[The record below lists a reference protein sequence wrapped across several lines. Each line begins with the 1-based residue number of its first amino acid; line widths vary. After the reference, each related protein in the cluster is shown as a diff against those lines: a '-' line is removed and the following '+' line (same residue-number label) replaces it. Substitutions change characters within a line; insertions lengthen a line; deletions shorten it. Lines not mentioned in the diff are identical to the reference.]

1 MSTSGIKFSLTS
13 QEAGFWL
20 TMNKMNTTQQQY
32 IANWHDRFV
41 GYIRQYEALIVA
53 LITMPEVLDEDKHVF
68 DRMKLMLH
76 CKDVEDVEK
85 DLAEGAVS
93 KSTLD
98 KIEKLNKDIA
108 DVAVEQLK
116 NDAVVKE
123 FLKRLTHLK
132 IEQEKKAEE
141 TRLRVLDISI

>member
-1 MSTSGIKFSLTS
+1 MTI
-13 QEAGFWL
+13 
-20 TMNKMNTTQQQY
+20 QQQY
-32 IANWHDRFV
+32 ISNWHESFV
-41 GYIRQYEALIVA
+41 CYIKHFEAHIAALILLPVA
-53 LITMPEVLDEDKHVF
+53 TEEDKQVL

-76 CKDVEDVEK
+76 CKDAQDIEK

-116 NDAVVKE
+116 TDAVVKE

-132 IEQEKKAEE
+132 IEQDKKAEE
-141 TRLRVLDISI
+141 LRLKTLNIII